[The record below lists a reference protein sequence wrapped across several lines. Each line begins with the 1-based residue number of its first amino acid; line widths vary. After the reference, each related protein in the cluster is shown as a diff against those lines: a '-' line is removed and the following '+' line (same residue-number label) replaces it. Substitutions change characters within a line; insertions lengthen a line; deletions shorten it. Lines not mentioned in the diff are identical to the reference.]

1 MTCERVTLPGGF
13 SAIVCSSRK
22 RDRCKCGRPATLLC
36 DWKTPKGKTPT
47 CDSPICKHCA
57 TNVGPDKD
65 LCPNH
70 AEAFER
76 WKASR

>member
-1 MTCERVTLPGGF
+1 MTCDRVTLPNGF

-36 DWKTPKGKTPT
+36 DWKVPKRKSGT
-47 CDSPICKHCA
+47 CDSPICAQCA

-65 LCPNH
+65 LCPPH
-70 AEAFER
+70 AEAYEV
-76 WKASR
+76 WKARR